1 MENSY
6 NTQNEKFITFHVNE
20 RKVIIHYKFETFPD
34 HNSIKLNIY
43 LIDLANLLVVLGKQN
58 LAQIELELEME
69 IMEGEKTKLVP
80 LPIPERLMHATPMQL
95 IQLELESSV
104 IKQSSNK

>member
-6 NTQNEKFITFHVNE
+6 NRQNEKFITFHVNE
-20 RKVIIHYKFETFPD
+20 REVIIRYNFETLPEC
-34 HNSIKLNIY
+34 NSIKITIN
-43 LIDLANLLVVLGKQN
+43 LIDLANLLVVLGRQS

-69 IMEGEKTKLVP
+69 IMEGEKTKIVP

-95 IQLELESSV
+95 IQLGLESSV
-104 IKQSSNK
+104 IKQSSSQ

>member
-20 RKVIIHYKFETFPD
+20 REVIIRYKFETFPD
-34 HNSIKLNIY
+34 SSSIKLTIN
-43 LIDLANLLVVLGKQN
+43 LIDLANLLVILGKQN

-69 IMEGEKTKLVP
+69 IIEGEKTKIVP
-80 LPIPERLMHATPMQL
+80 LPIPERLMLATPLML
-95 IQLELESSV
+95 IQEELTSV
-104 IKQSSNK
+104 Q